1 MKKYKL
7 SKDTDKKTLKDLLF
21 KSFQSCNINFLL
33 GAGASY
39 PAIATLGNIEN
50 DVVEMQKNGF
60 ENRARFHLFRFL
72 KEIFFK
78 SNLLIT
84 SPTDENI
91 VETKN
96 NYIKLIELINTI
108 LINRKND
115 ITCST
120 ANIFTTNYDLFLEYA
135 CENLGLYFHY
145 NDGFR
150 NKNKIFS
157 SAILDVSEFNKT
169 VNYCGQLY
177 GHKTTLPNLNIVKL
191 HGSINWGIGEHI
203 FHLNPLKIEDEFES
217 INISTETK
225 ETKETKEIKGKQ
237 DFTENE
243 EITQLLS
250 KLGIVNPTKKK
261 FEETVLNQI
270 YYNLLRF
277 FSNELDKENSI
288 LFAMGFSFNDEHL
301 KDLVTRVL
309 TTNPTLQLFISVR
322 SEDKVE
328 TFEHMFENYNNVSL
342 IFSDE
347 ELNFS
352 KFNDLLNEILKGL
365 HENE

>member
-1 MKKYKL
+1 MKKYNL
-7 SKDTDKKTLKDLLF
+7 SNNEDEKDLKDILF

-39 PAIATLGNIEN
+39 PAIPTLGNIEK
-50 DVVEMQKNGF
+50 DVVELQQKGV
-60 ENRARFHLFRFL
+60 ENRAKFHLFSFL
-72 KEIFFK
+72 KEIFSK
-78 SNLLIT
+78 SNLLIK
-84 SPTDENI
+84 SPADEKI

-96 NYIKLIELINTI
+96 NYIKLIELVNTI

-157 SAILDVSEFNKT
+157 RPVLDVSEFNKT
-169 VNYCGQLY
+169 VNYSGQLY

-191 HGSINWGIGEHI
+191 HGSINWGLEENI
-203 FHLNPLKIEDEFES
+203 FYINPLKIEDDFES
-217 INISTETK
+217 IDISSETK
-225 ETKETKEIKGKQ
+225 ELSGKRE
-237 DFTENE
+237 FKENE
-243 EITQLLS
+243 EITQMLS

-261 FEETVLNQI
+261 FEETVLNQV

-288 LFAMGFSFNDEHL
+288 LLAMGFSFNDEHL
-301 KDLVTRVL
+301 RDIITRVL
-309 TTNPTLQLFISVR
+309 TTNPTIQLFINVR
-322 SEDKVE
+322 SADKIEV
-328 TFEHMFENYNNVSL
+328 FENMFKNYNNVSL
-342 IFSDE
+342 IYSDD

-352 KFNDLLNEILKGL
+352 KFNNLLSDVLKGL
-365 HENE
+365 NENG